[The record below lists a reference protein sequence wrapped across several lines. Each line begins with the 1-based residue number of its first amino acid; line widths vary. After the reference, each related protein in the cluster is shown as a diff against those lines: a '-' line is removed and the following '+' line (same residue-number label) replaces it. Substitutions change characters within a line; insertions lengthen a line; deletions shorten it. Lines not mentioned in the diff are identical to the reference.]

1 MNPMDEPQPNEPKF
15 DLVCKECSA
24 VLFSGLMESSK
35 KLIQQGY
42 CNRAACKGKLEWR
55 PS

>member
-1 MNPMDEPQPNEPKF
+1 MDDPQLDEPKF
-15 DLVCKECSA
+15 DLVCPECSA
-24 VLFSGLMESSK
+24 VLFRGLMESSK
-35 KLIQQGY
+35 KLIQLGY